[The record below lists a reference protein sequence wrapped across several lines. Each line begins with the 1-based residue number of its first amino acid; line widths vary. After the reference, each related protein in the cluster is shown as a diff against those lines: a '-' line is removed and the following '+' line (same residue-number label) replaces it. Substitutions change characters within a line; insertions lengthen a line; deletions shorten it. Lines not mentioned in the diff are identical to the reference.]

1 MVGGTLMQFVVLRNP
16 SSSKNRAGKT
26 KPYPSN
32 IKPINLTGI
41 ADLPD
46 VLASLHR
53 DGVKCIIVDGGD
65 GTVRE
70 VLTHLPSI
78 YGADLPSIGILPH
91 GNTNL
96 IARNTGAL
104 HSPPSLSKLED
115 LPTHEEAAVMRAV
128 PMLRLDFEA
137 AEHPSLRGF
146 MMGWGAFATA
156 TRMAIEENTSTGPF
170 QVLDVFFKTLKSAF
184 LQGRKGEMRQGVP
197 ADITI
202 EGEPRPKGHRFLGLV
217 TPFKGTLVAG
227 LNPFW
232 GKGDGTIRWTDVLAP
247 APHLVP
253 ATLIAMKGRCMKWM
267 WRRGYHSG
275 YAETLDLIIDTPLV
289 LDGELIP
296 IDQNQKIS
304 ISAREKVYFISV

>member
-1 MVGGTLMQFVVLRNP
+1 MQFVVLRNP

-26 KPYPSN
+26 KPYPPN
-32 IKPINLTGI
+32 IKPIDLTGS
-41 ADLPD
+41 AALPA
-46 VLASLHR
+46 VLAGLHR
-53 DGVKCIIVDGGD
+53 DGIQCIIVDGGD

-70 VLTHLPSI
+70 ILTYLPEI

-104 HSPPSLSKLED
+104 HSPASLLKLED
-115 LPTHEEAAVMRAV
+115 LSAHEAAAFTREV
-128 PMLRLDFEA
+128 PMLRLDFET
-137 AEHPSLRGF
+137 AECPSLRGF
-146 MMGWGAFATA
+146 MMGWGAFASA
-156 TRMAIEENTSTGPF
+156 TQFAIEKNSSTGPF

-184 LQGRKGEMRQGVP
+184 LQGRKGVMRQGVP
-197 ADITI
+197 ADLTI
-202 EGEPRPKGHRFLGLV
+202 NGEASQQGHRFLGLV
-217 TPFKGTLVAG
+217 TTLTGTLVAG

-232 GKGDGTIRWTDVLAP
+232 GKGDGAIRWTDVLAP

-253 ATLIAMKGRCMKWM
+253 ASLIAMKGRCMKWM
-267 WRRGYHSG
+267 RRRGYHSG

-296 IDQNQKIS
+296 IDQKQKIS
-304 ISAREKVYFISV
+304 ISAREKVYFISI

>member
-1 MVGGTLMQFVVLRNP
+1 MVGGKLMQFVVLRNP

-26 KPYPSN
+26 KFYPSN
-32 IKPINLTGI
+32 IKPINLTNV

-70 VLTHLPSI
+70 VLTHLPNI
-78 YGADLPSIGILPH
+78 YGTDLPSIGILPH

-104 HSPPSLSKLED
+104 HSPAALSKLEN
-115 LPTHEEAAVMRAV
+115 LPTHEKAAVVQAV
-128 PMLRLDFEA
+128 PMLRLDFEG
-137 AEHPSLRGF
+137 AERPSLRGF
-146 MMGWGAFATA
+146 MMGWGAFASA
-156 TRMAIEENTSTGPF
+156 TRLAIEENTSTGPF

-197 ADITI
+197 ASLTI
-202 EGEPRPKGHRFLGLV
+202 NGEASEQGHRFIGLA
-217 TPFKGTLVAG
+217 TTLTGTLVAG

-232 GKGDGTIRWTDVLAP
+232 GKGDGAIRWTDVLAP

-253 ATLIAMKGRCMKWM
+253 ASLIAITGRCMKWM
-267 WRRGYHSG
+267 LKRGYHSG
-275 YAETLDLIIDTPLV
+275 CAEKIDLIIDTPLV

-296 IDQNQKIS
+296 VDQKQKIL
-304 ISAREKVYFISV
+304 ITAREKVYFISI